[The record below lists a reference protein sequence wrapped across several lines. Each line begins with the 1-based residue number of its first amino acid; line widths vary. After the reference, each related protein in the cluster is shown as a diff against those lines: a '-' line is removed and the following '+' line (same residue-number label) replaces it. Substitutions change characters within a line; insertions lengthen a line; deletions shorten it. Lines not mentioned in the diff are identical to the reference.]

1 MTAFFDILESSSYHF
16 ADLCEIRRGLLT
28 YRNGVVHHLC
38 VVPALPGHS
47 CLSCRSALFRAVP
60 AACRR
65 LGIVCANI
73 QSSSRFARIYH
84 AVRFPSLPWS
94 AHEHPALLRNL
105 AIPILSGNQSTRCYS
120 TYKLKRS
127 EDRGHDFCLFS
138 PIWPTPVL
146 GLVCINFR

>member
-1 MTAFFDILESSSYHF
+1 MIAFFDILESSSYHF

-94 AHEHPALLRNL
+94 AHEHPAVERPGPPIASRRTPPSCAGGGKSFLHKIPL
-105 AIPILSGNQSTRCYS
+105 ACEEDKP
-120 TYKLKRS
+120 LK
-127 EDRGHDFCLFS
+127 
-138 PIWPTPVL
+138 
-146 GLVCINFR
+146 